1 MFSNKV
7 KMWIVV
13 FGIMCNLGLAFHQYV
28 MFIRAYAAPEKAIIL
43 FIDKF
48 HEANAELVVLT
59 VAFMIGLLATY
70 YVLKNIKNIINVT

>member
-28 MFIRAYAAPEKAIIL
+28 MFIRAYATPEKAIIL

-48 HEANAELVVLT
+48 HEANGELVGMT
-59 VAFMIGLLATY
+59 IAFMLGLIATY
-70 YVLKNIKNIINVT
+70 YVLKNIKSIVNTM